1 MEDGVTIFTSDQG
14 ERKMTKNLLKIV
26 GIACLSASL
35 LACAT
40 ATPEQ
45 KGTGVGAGAGAAVGA
60 ILGQAIGQDTESTLI
75 GAGIGAA
82 VGALAGNRIAAYMDR
97 QERDLRAAV
106 AQSDAVNV
114 QRIQESDS
122 RNAQARIDVLTATFK
137 AETMFDFDSATLKPG
152 AYGELERVADVLK
165 RYPDT
170 TIVVEGH
177 TDSRGSEAYNQTL
190 SERRAEAVRTALVG
204 MGVAPERI
212 DAIGYGESRP
222 ISSSDAMNRRVTI
235 TIRPQPE
242 AFG

>member
-1 MEDGVTIFTSDQG
+1 LV
-14 ERKMTKNLLKIV
+14 
-26 GIACLSASL
+26 
-35 LACAT
+35 ACAT

-60 ILGQAIGQDTESTLI
+60 ILGQAIGRDTESTLI

-97 QERDLRAAV
+97 QEQDLRAAL
-106 AQSDAVNV
+106 AESDAVNV
-114 QRIQESDS
+114 QRHQEADT
-122 RNAQARIDVLTATFK
+122 RNEQARIDVLTATFK
-137 AETMFDFDSATLKPG
+137 AETMFDFDSSALKPG
-152 AYGELERVADVLK
+152 AYDELERVADVLR
-165 RYPDT
+165 RYPAT

-177 TDSRGSEAYNQTL
+177 TDSRGKEAYNQTL

-204 MGVAPERI
+204 MGVASERI